1 MPFRLVVVF
10 EIEMQLAVRGVSS
23 GLAVS
28 SRDDFT
34 AQLPALAKPP
44 KEQRLKLMRYQFDMV
59 GNMKNA
65 CAAEEAVHRSR
76 RTSEEI
82 GAILCNNR

>member
-1 MPFRLVVVF
+1 MKASLFSF
-10 EIEMQLAVRGVSS
+10 HFSS
-23 GLAVS
+23 LTLLLLQ
-28 SRDDFT
+28 DDFT